1 MLQKIRKK
9 VVVSKKCLRNIW
21 LVLKLPT
28 EEQLLEMGK
37 MFPNLDK
44 DIISSVFVEKSGSQ
58 EEVINVLLQ
67 MSSEWIWV
75 FFFCLFFW
83 YVKISLLGLISF
95 AQTCITCYYYQ
106 RLRDFSN
113 FHFAALIAFTQFPTL
128 RVILK
133 GVCVKNS
140 TNFSYFYMYLKF
152 EFFLI

>member
-1 MLQKIRKK
+1 MLQKIREN

-75 FFFCLFFW
+75 FVCFVCFW

-95 AQTCITCYYYQ
+95 AQTCITY
-106 RLRDFSN
+106 LLLLSEIAWFFKFS
-113 FHFAALIAFTQFPTL
+113 FCSFDSIYT
-128 RVILK
+128 IS
-133 GVCVKNS
+133 NS
-140 TNFSYFYMYLKF
+140 
-152 EFFLI
+152 

>member
-1 MLQKIRKK
+1 MLQKIREN

-75 FFFCLFFW
+75 FVCFCLFLVCKDFIIRFDFICTNLH
-83 YVKISLLGLISF
+83 YLLLLSEIAWFFKFSFCSFDSIYTSVMRVGSDTFGDPIFQNGL
-95 AQTCITCYYYQ
+95 Q
-106 RLRDFSN
+106 N
-113 FHFAALIAFTQFPTL
+113 
-128 RVILK
+128 
-133 GVCVKNS
+133 
-140 TNFSYFYMYLKF
+140 
-152 EFFLI
+152 

>member
-1 MLQKIRKK
+1 MLQKIREN
-9 VVVSKKCLRNIW
+9 VVVSKKCLGNIW

-75 FFFCLFFW
+75 FVCFCLFLVCKDFIIRFDFICTNLHYLLLLSEIAW
-83 YVKISLLGLISF
+83 FFKFSFCSFDSIYTIS
-95 AQTCITCYYYQ
+95 
-106 RLRDFSN
+106 
-113 FHFAALIAFTQFPTL
+113 
-128 RVILK
+128 
-133 GVCVKNS
+133 NS
-140 TNFSYFYMYLKF
+140 
-152 EFFLI
+152 